1 MSALPDPAD
10 ATLPEADRRELI
22 VWTAAC
28 AMRLLPVFA
37 EDRPDDPRLRD
48 ALDGALAF
56 SRGELGVGAVRE
68 LAFGCHAAAR
78 DAASTAATAAA
89 RACGQAVAV
98 AHMAG
103 HSRHVPAYAAKAL
116 PARDLRD
123 AELVWQRSTVPA
135 RFAVYVYGPR
145 ARPVGTLTAPDD

>member
-10 ATLPEADRRELI
+10 ATLAEADRRELI
-22 VWTAAC
+22 VWTVAC
-28 AMRLLPVFA
+28 ATRLLPVFA
-37 EDRPDDPRLRD
+37 ADRPDDPRLRD

-78 DAASTAATAAA
+78 DATSAAATAAA
-89 RACGQAVAV
+89 RASGQAVSV

-116 PARDLRD
+116 PVRALRD
-123 AELVWQRSTVPA
+123 AELVWQQSTVPA
-135 RFAVYVYGPR
+135 RFAVYVYGPT
-145 ARPVGTLTAPDD
+145 ARPVIPRDS